1 METLKEGKSC
11 PSTVLVGST
20 SYWET
25 GAEYVANVFRT
36 ALAQIRV
43 EVSIICTESFIYTRN
58 NYLHGA
64 KSAKNV

>member
-25 GAEYVANVFRT
+25 DAEYVANVFKT
-36 ALAQIRV
+36 ALANTNQR
-43 EVSIICTESFIYTRN
+43 
-58 NYLHGA
+58 
-64 KSAKNV
+64 